1 MNILLVGGLLLVGI
15 AAILG
20 AVFLAISDQRKET
33 ARANSLKLDSDNRSS
48 VPSAPTVPVVPPAQK
63 EPVPPSS
70 TTATTAT
77 RPNRPST
84 GKSSL
89 MLDSRQDEG
98 VEKLPA
104 LNGQFHELAN
114 EIRSLHQQA
123 WQLEQRLSVLTE
135 MVNHVEHSHEQ
146 DGLYNVEEAEEEEQ
160 NTHIPSENTIP

>member
-1 MNILLVGGLLLVGI
+1 MNILIVGGLLLVGI
-15 AAILG
+15 AAILV
-20 AVFLAISDQRKET
+20 AVFLAVSDQRKET
-33 ARANSLKLDSDNRSS
+33 ARVNSLKLDSEIRSS
-48 VPSAPTVPVVPPAQK
+48 TPSAPTVPVVPPAQK

-70 TTATTAT
+70 ATATTAT

-98 VEKLPA
+98 IEKLPA

-135 MVNHVEHSHEQ
+135 MVDHVERSQGHYS
-146 DGLYNVEEAEEEEQ
+146 VEEAEEEEQ
-160 NTHIPSENTIP
+160 NAHIPSENTIP

>member
-1 MNILLVGGLLLVGI
+1 MNILIVGGLLLVGI

-20 AVFLAISDQRKET
+20 AVFLAVSDQRKET
-33 ARANSLKLDSDNRSS
+33 ARMNSLKLDNDIRSS
-48 VPSAPTVPVVPPAQK
+48 TPSAPTVPVVPPAQK

-70 TTATTAT
+70 ATATTAT

-89 MLDSRQDEG
+89 MLDSRQGEG
-98 VEKLPA
+98 IEKLPA

-123 WQLEQRLSVLTE
+123 WQLEQRLGVLTE
-135 MVNHVEHSHEQ
+135 MVDHVERSQGHYS
-146 DGLYNVEEAEEEEQ
+146 VEEAEEEEQ
-160 NTHIPSENTIP
+160 NVHIPSENTIP